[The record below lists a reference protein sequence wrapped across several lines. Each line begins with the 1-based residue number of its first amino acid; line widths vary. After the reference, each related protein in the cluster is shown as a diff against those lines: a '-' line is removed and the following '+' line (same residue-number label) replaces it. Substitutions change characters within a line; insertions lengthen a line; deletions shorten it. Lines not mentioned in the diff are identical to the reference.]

1 MLRVLNSVWV
11 GETLGPLEQL
21 CVLSGLAAGHPY
33 HIYSYEPGRLSGVPE
48 GAEVRDAA
56 EVMPRERMV
65 AYAECGSFVLGSNFW
80 RYEMLGQDLGYWVDL
95 DLLLLKPLDF
105 AQEYV
110 FGREHEGSINTAVV
124 LAPADSGLV
133 QDLINFP
140 KAMRRPPWFGPR
152 RSLNYYLKRIRQGPL
167 GLEDL
172 PWGTYGPQM
181 LSHFVAKHRLEQ
193 FAADP
198 EVFYPVS
205 WHDARELYEP
215 AERIEARLTEGTFAI
230 HLYNSQLRELAK
242 SPPPAGSFMAK
253 QFERLGL
260 ALDGAAFGCAR
271 VSSTDAQQSS
281 PARQDRKRRRPRIEP
296 DQAAIVS
303 V

>member
-21 CVLSGLAAGHPY
+21 CVLSGLAAGHSF
-33 HIYSYEPGRLSGVPE
+33 HIYSYDPDRLRGVPK

-56 EVMPRERMV
+56 EVMPRERMI

-80 RYEMLGQDLGYWVDL
+80 RYEMLGQGLGYWVDL
-95 DLLLLKPLDF
+95 DLLLLKPLHFPQD
-105 AQEYV
+105 YV

-124 LAPADSGLV
+124 YAPADSELV
-133 QDLINFP
+133 RDLINFP

-167 GLEDL
+167 TLEDL

-181 LSHFVAKHRLEQ
+181 LSHFVAKHGLEH

-198 EVFYPVS
+198 AVFYPVS
-205 WHDARELYEP
+205 WHDAHELYEA
-215 AERIEARLTEGTFAI
+215 AEKVEARLTEGTCAV

-242 SPPPAGSFMAK
+242 SPPPAGSFIAK

-260 ALDGAAFGCAR
+260 PLEGAAFEGG
-271 VSSTDAQQSS
+271 SNQSIDAQRSS
-281 PARQDRKRRRPRIEP
+281 RRGPTPRRSGPKFEP
-296 DQAAIVS
+296 DQPAIVN

>member
-1 MLRVLNSVWV
+1 MLRALNSVWV

-21 CVLSGLAAGHPY
+21 CVLSGLAAGHSFR
-33 HIYSYEPGRLSGVPE
+33 IYSYDPHNLKGVPN

-56 EVMPRERMV
+56 EVMPRERMI

-105 AQEYV
+105 AEDYV
-110 FGREHEGSINTAVV
+110 FGREVEGSINTAVIY
-124 LAPADSGLV
+124 APPESELV
-133 QDLINFP
+133 RDLINFP

-167 GLEDL
+167 TLEDL

-181 LSHFVAKHRLEQ
+181 LSHFVGKHGLER
-193 FAADP
+193 FALDP
-198 EVFYPVS
+198 HVFYPVS
-205 WHDARELYEP
+205 WHDARELYQA
-215 AERIEARLTEGTFAI
+215 AETVEARLTKDTCAI

-260 ALDGAAFGCAR
+260 SLTETAFDGNSR
-271 VSSTDAQQSS
+271 RIDAQRS
-281 PARQDRKRRRPRIEP
+281 ARRRPASRNKAPKFKP
-296 DQAAIVS
+296 DQPAVLSI
-303 V
+303 